1 MAGSGAPAEPGK
13 ADTGKFK
20 AGLEDVVAG
29 TSSVCLVDGVE
40 GRLLYRGYDIQD
52 LAENSTFAETAFL
65 LWYEH
70 LPSKKE
76 MDAYLRVCKE
86 ATELPYQVNM
96 LLRLFPRTATPM
108 EVLRTA
114 ISSLGHYDPD
124 SGNTSPDAVLRK
136 AIRLTNRI
144 GPARE
149 AGGRGNKTDKKQGQ
163 DLRLRPPRIQDRTPP
178 RPPPPQ
184 VARAA
189 RQAPGPEQVFRDLAI
204 GREHDFQS
212 PEPPPELQSLT

>member
-1 MAGSGAPAEPGK
+1 M
-13 ADTGKFK
+13 ADTSKKNTVEKSEPAKDSKPETGRFK

-70 LPSKKE
+70 LPTKPE
-76 MDAYLRVCKE
+76 YEAYLKVCKK
-86 ATELPYQVNM
+86 ATELPYQVSM

-114 ISSLGHYDPD
+114 ISSL
-124 SGNTSPDAVLRK
+124 
-136 AIRLTNRI
+136 
-144 GPARE
+144 
-149 AGGRGNKTDKKQGQ
+149 
-163 DLRLRPPRIQDRTPP
+163 
-178 RPPPPQ
+178 
-184 VARAA
+184 
-189 RQAPGPEQVFRDLAI
+189 
-204 GREHDFQS
+204 
-212 PEPPPELQSLT
+212 